1 MRKIA
6 SIPAAAALAM
16 GLALSG
22 TALADHMVVDLTAD
36 NGDGIGGILVG
47 TVTVHDT
54 NGQITVTYDRI
65 NPWLIV
71 ETHTDLDSAPN
82 CSNVPQTGKG
92 NPKVGKF
99 ADQTPFTLPGSTQVI
114 ATFIDGFD
122 LNSIVCVAAH
132 AVVYDDTGG
141 LTDQEK
147 FDLTEETAWGDG
159 DGGTEFAN
167 DRNWATYFTFTT
179 NP

>member
-1 MRKIA
+1 MRTLASLLAAVAIA
-6 SIPAAAALAM
+6 TFGFTAPA
-16 GLALSG
+16 
-22 TALADHMVVDLTAD
+22 TADHMVVPLIAD
-36 NGDGIGGILVG
+36 NGDGLGGILVG

-71 ETHTDLDSAPN
+71 ETHTHLDGASTTCA
-82 CSNVPQTGKG
+82 NVPQTRKG

-114 ATFIDGFD
+114 ATFTDTFAAG
-122 LNSIVCVAAH
+122 STVCVAAH

-159 DGGTEFAN
+159 DGAGQFPG
-167 DRNWATYFTFTT
+167 RNWATFFTFTT